1 MLENPFILEPF
12 KSKAYFCDREKETE
26 EIIRNI
32 TNGRN
37 TTLISPRRLG
47 KTGLIFRV
55 FDEMKER
62 KLPYE
67 TIYCDISDTLS
78 IEAFIKVISEA
89 VVGRLGKQQKITAF
103 FKTLKSVRPL
113 LGIDPLTGS
122 PQVSFTFADDNQKQS
137 TLKEVLGYLESYP
150 QMVVLAIDEF
160 QQIREYGDVNMEA
173 ILRKHIQHLHNV
185 RFIFCGSKKHTM
197 TDMFTNAKKPF
208 YESTAFLYLSKL
220 PIQVYSAFIKEK
232 FALAGKTIDDDSI
245 GFIIEW
251 TKDHTYYTQ
260 RLCNEVFSL
269 SGEAIGRKDIVTAI
283 QTILDSER
291 DRFQEI
297 RRLVTR
303 SQWKMLAAIAMED
316 SVSQI
321 TSAAF
326 LSKYKISSGPTALR
340 NIKALIDK
348 ELVKELV
355 LATTTENGIGYSVY
369 NVFLSRF
376 LANNIQ
382 HFRP

>member
-12 KSKAYFCDREKETE
+12 KSKAHFCDREKETE

-37 TTLISPRRLG
+37 TTLISSRRLG

-55 FDEMKER
+55 FDEMKEK

-67 TIYCDISDTLS
+67 AIYCDISDTLS
-78 IEAFIKVISEA
+78 IEAFIKVISDA
-89 VVGRLGKQQKITAF
+89 VVGKLVKQQKIMAF

-113 LGIDPLTGS
+113 LGFDPLTGS

-137 TLKEVLGYLESYP
+137 TLKEVLDYLESYP

-160 QQIREYGDVNMEA
+160 QQIREYGDINMEA

-185 RFIFCGSKKHTM
+185 RFIFCGSKEHTM

-220 PIQVYSAFIKEK
+220 PIPVYSAFIKEK
-232 FALAGKTIDDDSI
+232 FASAGKNIDDDSI

-260 RLCNEVFSL
+260 RLCNEVFSI
-269 SGEAIGRKDIVTAI
+269 SGKVVGRRDIVTAI

-303 SQWKMLAAIAMED
+303 SQWKMLEAIAMED

-326 LSKYKISSGPTALR
+326 LSRYRISSGPTALR
-340 NIKALIDK
+340 NIKSLIDK
-348 ELVKELV
+348 ELV
-355 LATTTENGIGYSVY
+355 LAINTENGTWYSVY

-376 LANNIQ
+376 LENNIQ
-382 HFRP
+382 Y

>member
-1 MLENPFILEPF
+1 MLDNPFILEPY

-67 TIYCDISDTLS
+67 TLYVDISDTMS
-78 IEAFIKVISEA
+78 IEEFVIAISDA
-89 VVGRLGKQQKITAF
+89 VVIKLGKQQKITTF
-103 FKTLKSVRPL
+103 FKALKSVRPML
-113 LGIDPLTGS
+113 SLDPLTGS

-137 TLKEVLGYLESYP
+137 TLKEVLDYLERYP
-150 QMVVLAIDEF
+150 QKVVLAIDEF
-160 QQIREYGDVNMEA
+160 QQIREYADVNMEA
-173 ILRKHIQHLHNV
+173 ILRKHIQHLYNV
-185 RFIFCGSKKHTM
+185 RFIYCGSKKHTM

-208 YESTAFLYLSKL
+208 YESTSFYYLSTL
-220 PIQVYSAFIKEK
+220 PVPVYSAFIKEK
-232 FALAGKTIDDDSI
+232 FASAGKTIDDDSI
-245 GFIIEW
+245 SYIIEW

-269 SGEAIGRKDIVTAI
+269 SGKVVGRNDIVTAI
-283 QTILDSER
+283 QTILESEK
-291 DRFQEI
+291 DRFLEI

-303 SQWKMLAAIAMED
+303 SQWKMLVAIAKEGN
-316 SVSQI
+316 VSQI
-321 TSAAF
+321 TSATF

-340 NIKALIDK
+340 NIKSLID
-348 ELVKELV
+348 KELV
-355 LATTTENGIGYSVY
+355 LATTTDEGTSYSVY
-369 NVFLSRF
+369 NIF
-376 LANNIQ
+376 LA
-382 HFRP
+382 RYLE

>member
-220 PIQVYSAFIKEK
+220 PIPVYSAFIKEK

-303 SQWKMLAAIAMED
+303 QGA
-316 SVSQI
+316 
-321 TSAAF
+321 
-326 LSKYKISSGPTALR
+326 
-340 NIKALIDK
+340 
-348 ELVKELV
+348 
-355 LATTTENGIGYSVY
+355 GIGDNY
-369 NVFLSRF
+369 
-376 LANNIQ
+376 
-382 HFRP
+382 

>member
-1 MLENPFILEPF
+1 MLENPFILEPYQ
-12 KSKAYFCDREKETE
+12 SKAYFCDREKETE

-55 FDEMKER
+55 FDEMMAR

-78 IEAFIKVISEA
+78 LEEFIKVISDA
-89 VVGRLGKQQKITAF
+89 VVSKLEKQQKITAF

-122 PQVSFTFADDNQKQS
+122 PQVSFTFADDSQKQS
-137 TLKEVLGYLESYP
+137 TLKEVMDYLERYP
-150 QMVVLAIDEF
+150 QKVVLAIDEF
-160 QQIREYGDVNMEA
+160 QQIREYNDVNMEA
-173 ILRKHIQHLHNV
+173 VLRKHIQHLHNV
-185 RFIFCGSKKHTM
+185 RFIYCGSKTHTM

-208 YESTAFLYLSKL
+208 YESTSFSYLSKL
-220 PIQVYSAFIKEK
+220 PVPVYSAFIKEK
-232 FALAGKTIDDDSI
+232 FESAGKTIDDDSI
-245 GFIIEW
+245 RFIIEW

-269 SGEAIGRKDIVTAI
+269 SGNVIVRNDIVTAI
-283 QTILDSER
+283 QSILDSER

-303 SQWKMLAAIAMED
+303 SQWKMLEALGKEG

-321 TSAAF
+321 TSSAF

-340 NIKALIDK
+340 NIKALMDK
-348 ELVKELV
+348 ELVLV
-355 LATTTENGIGYSVY
+355 TTTDDGTSYSVY
-369 NVFLSRF
+369 NVFLSRY
-376 LANNIQ
+376 LEMN
-382 HFRP
+382 R

>member
-1 MLENPFILEPF
+1 MLENPFILEPYQ
-12 KSKAYFCDREKETE
+12 SKAYFCDREKETE

-55 FDEMKER
+55 FDEMMAR

-78 IEAFIKVISEA
+78 LEEFIKVISDA
-89 VVGRLGKQQKITAF
+89 VVSKLEKQQKITAF

-122 PQVSFTFADDNQKQS
+122 PQVSFTFADDSQKQS
-137 TLKEVLGYLESYP
+137 TLKEVMDYLERYP
-150 QMVVLAIDEF
+150 QKVVLAIDEF
-160 QQIREYGDVNMEA
+160 QQIREYNDVNMEA
-173 ILRKHIQHLHNV
+173 VLRKHIQHLHNV
-185 RFIFCGSKKHTM
+185 RFIYCGSKKHTM

-208 YESTAFLYLSKL
+208 YESTSFSYLSKL
-220 PIQVYSAFIKEK
+220 PVPVYSAFIKEK
-232 FALAGKTIDDDSI
+232 FESAGKTIDDDSI
-245 GFIIEW
+245 RFIIEW

-269 SGEAIGRKDIVTAI
+269 SGNDIVRNDIVTAI
-283 QTILDSER
+283 QSILDSER

-303 SQWKMLAAIAMED
+303 SQWKMLEALAKEG

-321 TSAAF
+321 TSSAF

-340 NIKALIDK
+340 NIKALMDK
-348 ELVKELV
+348 ELVLV
-355 LATTTENGIGYSVY
+355 TTTDDDTSYSVY
-369 NVFLSRF
+369 NVFLSRY
-376 LANNIQ
+376 LEMN
-382 HFRP
+382 R

>member
-1 MLENPFILEPF
+1 MLENPFILEPYQ
-12 KSKAYFCDREKETE
+12 SKAYFCDREKETE
-26 EIIRNI
+26 EIICNI

-55 FDEMKER
+55 FDEMMAR

-78 IEAFIKVISEA
+78 LEEFIKVISNA
-89 VVGRLGKQQKITAF
+89 VVSKLEKQQKITAF

-122 PQVSFTFADDNQKQS
+122 PQVSFTFADDSQKQS
-137 TLKEVLGYLESYP
+137 TLKEVMDYLERYP
-150 QMVVLAIDEF
+150 QKVVLAIDEF
-160 QQIREYGDVNMEA
+160 QQIREYNDVNMEA
-173 ILRKHIQHLHNV
+173 VLRKHIQHLHNV
-185 RFIFCGSKKHTM
+185 RFIYCGSKKHTM

-208 YESTAFLYLSKL
+208 YESTSFSYLSKL
-220 PIQVYSAFIKEK
+220 PVPVYSAFIKEK
-232 FALAGKTIDDDSI
+232 FESAGKTIDDDSI
-245 GFIIEW
+245 RFIIEW

-269 SGEAIGRKDIVTAI
+269 SGNDIVRNDIVTAI
-283 QTILDSER
+283 QSILDSER

-303 SQWKMLAAIAMED
+303 SQWKMLEALAKEG

-321 TSAAF
+321 TSSAF

-340 NIKALIDK
+340 NIKALMDK
-348 ELVKELV
+348 ELVLV
-355 LATTTENGIGYSVY
+355 TTTDDGTSYSVY
-369 NVFLSRF
+369 NVFLSRY
-376 LANNIQ
+376 LEMN
-382 HFRP
+382 R

>member
-1 MLENPFILEPF
+1 MLKNPFILEPYQ
-12 KSKAYFCDREKETE
+12 SKAYFCDREKETE

-55 FDEMKER
+55 FDEMMAR

-78 IEAFIKVISEA
+78 LEEFIKVISDA
-89 VVGRLGKQQKITAF
+89 VVSKLEKQQKITAF

-122 PQVSFTFADDNQKQS
+122 PQVSFTFADDSQKQS
-137 TLKEVLGYLESYP
+137 TLKEVMDYLERYP
-150 QMVVLAIDEF
+150 QKVVLAIDEF
-160 QQIREYGDVNMEA
+160 QQIREYNDVNMEA
-173 ILRKHIQHLHNV
+173 VLRKHIQHLHNV
-185 RFIFCGSKKHTM
+185 RFIYCGSKKHTM

-208 YESTAFLYLSKL
+208 YESTSFSYLSKL
-220 PIQVYSAFIKEK
+220 PVPVYSAFIREK
-232 FALAGKTIDDDSI
+232 FESAGKTIDDDSI
-245 GFIIEW
+245 RFIIEW

-269 SGEAIGRKDIVTAI
+269 SGNVIVRNDIVTAI
-283 QTILDSER
+283 QSILDSER

-303 SQWKMLAAIAMED
+303 SQWKMLEALAKEG

-321 TSAAF
+321 TSSAF

-340 NIKALIDK
+340 NIKALMDK
-348 ELVKELV
+348 ELVLV
-355 LATTTENGIGYSVY
+355 TTTDDGTSYSVY
-369 NVFLSRF
+369 NVFLSRY
-376 LANNIQ
+376 LEMN
-382 HFRP
+382 R

>member
-1 MLENPFILEPF
+1 MLENPFILEPYQ
-12 KSKAYFCDREKETE
+12 SKAYFCDREKETE

-55 FDEMKER
+55 FDEMMAR

-78 IEAFIKVISEA
+78 LEEFIKVISDA
-89 VVGRLGKQQKITAF
+89 VVSKLEKQQKITAF

-122 PQVSFTFADDNQKQS
+122 PQVSFTFADDSQKQS
-137 TLKEVLGYLESYP
+137 TLKEVMDYLERYP
-150 QMVVLAIDEF
+150 QKVVLAIDEF
-160 QQIREYGDVNMEA
+160 QQIREYNDVNMEA
-173 ILRKHIQHLHNV
+173 VLRKHIQHLHNV
-185 RFIFCGSKKHTM
+185 RFIYCGSKKHTM

-208 YESTAFLYLSKL
+208 YESTSFSYLSKL
-220 PIQVYSAFIKEK
+220 PVPVYSAFIKEK
-232 FALAGKTIDDDSI
+232 FESAGKTIDDDSI
-245 GFIIEW
+245 RFIIEW

-269 SGEAIGRKDIVTAI
+269 SGKGIVRNDIVTAI
-283 QTILDSER
+283 QSILDSER

-303 SQWKMLAAIAMED
+303 SQWKMLEALAKEG

-321 TSAAF
+321 TSSAF

-340 NIKALIDK
+340 NIKALMDK
-348 ELVKELV
+348 ELVLV
-355 LATTTENGIGYSVY
+355 TTTDDDTSYSVY
-369 NVFLSRF
+369 NVFLSRY
-376 LANNIQ
+376 LEMN
-382 HFRP
+382 R

>member
-12 KSKAYFCDREKETE
+12 TSKAYFCDREKETE

-348 ELVKELV
+348 ELV
-355 LATTTENGIGYSVY
+355 LATTTENGTGYSVY

-376 LANNIQ
+376 LANSIQ

>member
-220 PIQVYSAFIKEK
+220 PIPVYSAFIKEK
-232 FALAGKTIDDDSI
+232 FASAGKTIDDESI

-291 DRFQEI
+291 ERFQEI
-297 RRLVTR
+297 SRLVTR

-348 ELVKELV
+348 ELV
-355 LATTTENGIGYSVY
+355 LATTTENGTWYSVY

-382 HFRP
+382 HLRP

>member
-1 MLENPFILEPF
+1 MLENPFILEPYR
-12 KSKAYFCDREKETE
+12 SKAFFCDREKETE

-47 KTGLIFRV
+47 KTGLIFRA
-55 FDEMKER
+55 FDEMRAR
-62 KLPYE
+62 KLPFE
-67 TIYCDISDTLS
+67 TIYVDISDTLS
-78 IEAFIKVISEA
+78 IEEFIKAISDA
-89 VVGRLGKQQKITAF
+89 VVGKLGKQQKITAF
-103 FKTLKSVRPL
+103 FKALKSVRPL
-113 LGIDPLTGS
+113 LGVDPLTGS

-137 TLKEVLGYLESYP
+137 TLKEVLEYLENYP
-150 QMVVLAIDEF
+150 QKVVLAIDEF

-185 RFIFCGSKKHTM
+185 RFIYCGSRKHTM
-197 TDMFTNAKKPF
+197 TDM
-208 YESTAFLYLSKL
+208 STSFLYLSKL
-220 PIQVYSAFIKEK
+220 AVPVYAAFIKEK
-232 FALAGKTIDDDSI
+232 FASAGKTIDDDSI
-245 GFIIEW
+245 SYIIEW
-251 TKDHTYYTQ
+251 TEDHTYYTQ

-269 SGEAIGRKDIVTAI
+269 SGNVVVRKDIVAAI
-283 QTILDSER
+283 QSILDSER

-303 SQWKMLAAIAMED
+303 SQWKMLEAIAREG

-340 NIKALIDK
+340 NIKALMD
-348 ELVKELV
+348 KELV
-355 LATTTENGIGYSVY
+355 LATTADDGTSYSVY
-369 NVFLSRF
+369 NVFLSRY
-376 LANNIQ
+376 LEEN
-382 HFRP
+382 RS

>member
-1 MLENPFILEPF
+1 MLENPFILEPYR
-12 KSKAYFCDREKETE
+12 SKAFFCDREKETE

-55 FDEMKER
+55 FDEMEMR
-62 KLPYE
+62 KLPFE
-67 TIYCDISDTLS
+67 TIYVDISDTLS
-78 IEAFIKVISEA
+78 IEEFIKAISDA
-89 VVGRLGKQQKITAF
+89 VVGKLGKQQKITAF

-137 TLKEVLGYLESYP
+137 TLKEVLDYLESYP

-160 QQIREYGDVNMEA
+160 QQIREYNDVNMEA

-185 RFIFCGSKKHTM
+185 RFIYCGSKKHTM

-208 YESTAFLYLSKL
+208 YESTSFSYLSKL
-220 PIQVYSAFIKEK
+220 PVPVYATFIKEK
-232 FALAGKTIDDDSI
+232 FALAGKNIDDDSI
-245 GFIIEW
+245 GYIIEW

-269 SGEAIGRKDIVTAI
+269 SEKNVGRKDIASAI
-283 QTILDSER
+283 QSILDSER
-291 DRFQEI
+291 DRYQEI

-303 SQWKMLAAIAMED
+303 AQWKMLEALAREG

-340 NIKALIDK
+340 NIKSLMD
-348 ELVKELV
+348 KELV
-355 LATTTENGIGYSVY
+355 LATTTDDGTSYSVY
-369 NVFLSRF
+369 NVFLSRY
-376 LANNIQ
+376 LEMD
-382 HFRP
+382 R

>member
-89 VVGRLGKQQKITAF
+89 VVGRLGKQQKITTF

-122 PQVSFTFADDNQKQS
+122 PQVSFTFAD
-137 TLKEVLGYLESYP
+137 
-150 QMVVLAIDEF
+150 AIDEF

-220 PIQVYSAFIKEK
+220 PIPVYSAFIKEK

-348 ELVKELV
+348 ELV
-355 LATTTENGIGYSVY
+355 LATTTENGTEYSVY

-382 HFRP
+382 HLRP

>member
-220 PIQVYSAFIKEK
+220 PIPVYSAFIKEK

-348 ELVKELV
+348 ELV

-382 HFRP
+382 HLRP

>member
-1 MLENPFILEPF
+1 MLENPFILEPYQ
-12 KSKAYFCDREKETE
+12 SKAYFCDREKETE
-26 EIIRNI
+26 EVIRNI

-55 FDEMKER
+55 FDEMMAR

-78 IEAFIKVISEA
+78 LEEFIKVISDA
-89 VVGRLGKQQKITAF
+89 VVSKLEKQQKITAF

-122 PQVSFTFADDNQKQS
+122 PQVSFTFADDSQKQS
-137 TLKEVLGYLESYP
+137 TLKEVMDYLERYP
-150 QMVVLAIDEF
+150 QKVVLAIDEF
-160 QQIREYGDVNMEA
+160 QQIREYNDVNMEA
-173 ILRKHIQHLHNV
+173 VLRKHIQHLHNV
-185 RFIFCGSKKHTM
+185 RFIYCGSKKHTM

-208 YESTAFLYLSKL
+208 YESTSFSYLSKL
-220 PIQVYSAFIKEK
+220 PVPVYSAFIKEK
-232 FALAGKTIDDDSI
+232 FESAGKTIDDDSI
-245 GFIIEW
+245 RFIIEW

-269 SGEAIGRKDIVTAI
+269 SGNDIVRNDIVTAI
-283 QTILDSER
+283 QSILDSER

-303 SQWKMLAAIAMED
+303 SQWKMLEALAKEG

-321 TSAAF
+321 TSSAF

-340 NIKALIDK
+340 NIKALMDK
-348 ELVKELV
+348 ELVLV
-355 LATTTENGIGYSVY
+355 TTTDDGTSYSVY
-369 NVFLSRF
+369 NVFLSRY
-376 LANNIQ
+376 LEMN
-382 HFRP
+382 R